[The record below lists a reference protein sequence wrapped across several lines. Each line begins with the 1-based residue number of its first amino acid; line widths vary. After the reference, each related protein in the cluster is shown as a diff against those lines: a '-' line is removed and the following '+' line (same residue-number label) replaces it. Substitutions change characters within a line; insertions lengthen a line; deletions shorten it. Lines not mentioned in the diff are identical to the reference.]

1 MPDIPIDTVPAGAI
15 LTRAIYGADG
25 VLIAAAGTRLTPNL
39 LALLRDRG
47 QRRLAVVTSERAA
60 AQQRRPAPPI
70 DKDAIRA
77 EVERRF
83 TSAQPLSAFMNAV
96 QEATTTL
103 LVARAIQIQEE
114 EGFIPQE
121 GRT

>member
-15 LTRAIYGADG
+15 LTRAIYGAEG

-47 QRRLAVVTSERAA
+47 QRRLAVVTSESGAA
-60 AQQRRPAPPI
+60 PQRPAPPI
-70 DKDAIRA
+70 DKEAIRA

-83 TSAQPLSAFMNAV
+83 ASAQPLSTFMNAV

-103 LVARAIQIQEE
+103 LVARAIQLQEE
-114 EGFIPQE
+114 EGFTPQE
-121 GRT
+121 GRA